1 MEGTEGHGGKR
12 DRRVARERAIFG
24 RSSAVGTCHGERE
37 KKRRVPRAHIH
48 TLLRNGAAADARK
61 GRERERE
68 REDTRERGNRKEKE
82 REKEAWQTAYRA
94 RT

>member
-1 MEGTEGHGGKR
+1 MDKR
-12 DRRVARERAIFG
+12 DRRVETREQAIFG

-37 KKRRVPRAHIH
+37 KKRRVPRARTY
-48 TLLRNGAAADARK
+48 TLTQRRSGCKKRS
-61 GRERERE
+61 RERERE
-68 REDTRERGNRKEKE
+68 IDTRERANKKEKE